1 MGWWWA
7 PKLRAGRRSREQRRD
22 LGSLDAIDGGAVRGR
37 LRGVVWA
44 VCCMVLYGCMLIQ
57 RCMALYGCMA
67 PGGRR
72 DDACLLYGAI
82 QLYWFK
88 GVVRSQRDLGR

>member
-1 MGWWWA
+1 M
-7 PKLRAGRRSREQRRD
+7 LV
-22 LGSLDAIDGGAVRGR
+22 LYGR
-37 LRGVVWA
+37 LTFQPACVFRGLNKGLNCVWA
-44 VCCMVLYGCMLIQ
+44 GCWKVLYGCMLIQ

-72 DDACLLYGAI
+72 DEACLLYGAI

>member
-1 MGWWWA
+1 MLYG
-7 PKLRAGRRSREQRRD
+7 LY
-22 LGSLDAIDGGAVRGR
+22 AV
-37 LRGVVWA
+37 WCCMA
-44 VCCMVLYGCMLIQ
+44 VCSYSAVW

-72 DDACLLYGAI
+72 DEACLLYGAI